1 MPDVEL
7 IAFDNS
13 NITTVIAGGSTAP
26 SKTSDLIGALANGS
40 SSRAGESAII
50 EKSII
55 LDSDSCENT
64 IQQVFKNR

>member
-1 MPDVEL
+1 MGIPYYIVDYIEKKKAKSSG
-7 IAFDNS
+7 IEEKN
-13 NITTVIAGGSTAP
+13 
-26 SKTSDLIGALANGS
+26 DLIGALANGS

>member
-1 MPDVEL
+1 MGIPYYIVDYIEKKKAKSSGIEEKKL
-7 IAFDNS
+7 F
-13 NITTVIAGGSTAP
+13 
-26 SKTSDLIGALANGS
+26 DLIGALANGS